1 MLMFQLPLTVK
12 KPLLPLSKDLL
23 FQFTISTYHNA
34 PCPPPPLKKKKKAKK
49 EAKPL
54 SLLQILFFLR
64 EGGLSKVHYGL
75 CENGKIG

>member
-1 MLMFQLPLTVK
+1 MHLV
-12 KPLLPLSKDLL
+12 
-23 FQFTISTYHNA
+23 
-34 PCPPPPLKKKKKAKK
+34 PPPPQKKK

-64 EGGLSKVHYGL
+64 EGGLSKEHYGL